1 MNRFSLLIYS
11 IILLLISVA
20 NFSIS
25 AENQLIGARYPA
37 VSPDGKQIAFS
48 YMGDLWLVPMEGG
61 RAIRLTDHVAY
72 EREPV
77 WSPDGKWIAFIL
89 KAVDDQGIFIT
100 NEDLSERY
108 LVYKPGIGQTLQ
120 TFPLSWS
127 PDSKWI
133 TFALGD
139 GSIWIVD
146 ITGGGLRQIL
156 GPGTNESP
164 AWSQH

>member
-48 YMGDLWLVPMEGG
+48 YMGDLWLVPVEGG

-77 WSPDGKWIAFIL
+77 WSPDGKWLAFSSDRNGNNDVFL
-89 KAVDDQGIFIT
+89 MKATGGVPKQLT
-100 NEDLSERY
+100 YHSNEDIATDFTPDGEWIIFRSNRSSLS
-108 LVYKPGIGQTLQ
+108 
-120 TFPLSWS
+120 
-127 PDSKWI
+127 
-133 TFALGD
+133 
-139 GSIWIVD
+139 SIFTIFFHSCVV
-146 ITGGGLRQIL
+146 I
-156 GPGTNESP
+156 
-164 AWSQH
+164 